1 MKLFDLTRGKYPQ
14 MYDGYDLFSLY
25 EDQFEMAVDACDSF
39 QRMFQKRGSLH
50 DVEALIETV
59 PIFLV
64 ETSMANEYVSV
75 PGTQCSI
82 RVPKDQYCGTAE
94 DLLTIDVIPE
104 EFRYYYE

>member
-1 MKLFDLTRGKYPQ
+1 MKIFDLTRDKYPQ
-14 MYDGYDLFSLY
+14 LFDGDEFENQY
-25 EDQFEMAVDACDSF
+25 EDQLKRTVHTSDSF
-39 QRMFQKRGSLH
+39 LQMFQKRGSLH

-82 RVPKDQYCGTAE
+82 RVPEDQYCGTAE